1 MQAEEK
7 QADYKCPNCGTAVAP
22 NTPQCPNCHGLFK
35 AAQDTPFD
43 SRTEVSADARHIA
56 GRIVKHMWIIAVLLP
71 VIIGLAWALLRSV
84 ER

>member
-7 QADYKCPNCGTAVAP
+7 QEEYKCPQCGCPIAP

-35 AAQDTPFD
+35 IAQDIPFD
-43 SRTEVSADARHIA
+43 PRTEVSADARHIA
-56 GRIVKHMWIIAVLLP
+56 GRIVTHMWIAAVVLP